1 MKDKKIIALVVVIVL
16 LLFGLSFAKT
26 KEAKPVDWSPT
37 FINTK
42 TDPYGTYIAYQLL
55 GDVFK
60 KKNIRVTRLP
70 IYNNLKKDLDAYY
83 SYDDVSYSNES
94 STDFYLEKTNQD
106 SDQYDYAVVDTVLQE
121 GTDSAV
127 YTDSLVNEE
136 YDPLEWFYQMD
147 NMADTTSYV
156 FVNSSFSIDKL
167 DLDYLLEFVG
177 LGNNVF
183 ISAETIDLQLLDTL
197 KIKSDIQYFQTDTLY
212 SMVDFPSKQYR
223 LGNVVGQMKFNAD
236 SCKLPLSVLAL
247 NNKKDTVF
255 IDVKYGKGHFYLHA
269 LPTAFADVNMLQTDK
284 YDFAFRSLSYL
295 PANSKIIWDEYLK
308 QGTLNEGNEFRAML
322 NNPPLRIALY
332 IILLGL
338 LLFMIFRA
346 KRTQR
351 VVPVINPPVNSS
363 LEFLN
368 TISNLYYRKSDFNT
382 IVEKRH
388 TYFLDFVRKN
398 YYLSTETTGDD
409 FINILSA
416 KSTME
421 KEKLNQLF
429 ALYKDMSTLAFISND
444 MFLKYN
450 SLLEEFYKN
459 VKNK

>member
-16 LLFGLSFAKT
+16 LLVGLSFAKT

-55 GDVFK
+55 SDVFK

-70 IYNNLKKDLDAYY
+70 IYNNLKKNLDAYY
-83 SYDDVSYSNES
+83 SYDDTSSDNEP
-94 STDFYLEKTNQD
+94 STDISFEETRIVTDEYNYTEQD
-106 SDQYDYAVVDTVLQE
+106 SLNNADSADYA
-121 GTDSAV
+121 
-127 YTDSLVNEE
+127 DSLTNEE
-136 YDPLEWFYQMD
+136 YDPLDWFYQMD

-156 FVNSSFSIDKL
+156 FVNSSFGIDKL
-167 DLDYLLEFVG
+167 DLDYLLDFVG
-177 LGNNVF
+177 LGNNAF
-183 ISAETIDLQLLDTL
+183 ISAETIDQQLLDTL
-197 KIKSDIQYFQTDTLY
+197 GVKTDVKYFQTDTLY

-223 LGNVVGQMKFNAD
+223 FGNVEGQMKFNVD
-236 SCKLPLSVLAL
+236 SCKLPLRVLAL

-269 LPTAFADVNMLQTDK
+269 LPTAFANVNMLQTDK

-308 QGTLNEGNEFRAML
+308 QGAINEGNEFRAML